1 MAKVIKVEEVKILLQ
16 QKKGGRKPVVFQS
29 EIDSLA
35 PHTGLLISESDW
47 KATNLK
53 SSPSSYYYNKLR
65 KNSDK
70 PVISI
75 SKVADGY
82 LIVKL

>member
-1 MAKVIKVEEVKILLQ
+1 MLKVIKKEDVKVLLE
-16 QKKGGRKPVVFQS
+16 QKKGGRKPIVFKS
-29 EIDSLA
+29 EIDSLL
-35 PHTGLLISESDW
+35 PEQGLIITEQNW
-47 KATNLK
+47 KETNLK

-75 SKVADGY
+75 SKVNDGY

>member
-1 MAKVIKVEEVKILLQ
+1 MLKVINQQEVKVLLE
-16 QKKGGRKPVVFQS
+16 QKKGGRKPIVFKS
-29 EIDSLA
+29 EID
-35 PHTGLLISESDW
+35 GLKQNQGLIITEQNW
-47 KATNLK
+47 KETNLK

-75 SKVADGY
+75 SKITEGY

>member
-1 MAKVIKVEEVKILLQ
+1 MLKIINQQEVKVLLE
-16 QKKGGRKPVVFQS
+16 QKKGGRKPIVFKS
-29 EIDSLA
+29 EID
-35 PHTGLLISESDW
+35 GLKQNQGLIITEDDW
-47 KATNLK
+47 KKTNLK

-75 SKVADGY
+75 SKVTEGY